1 MQTEQPA
8 QGAREQAGAI
18 AETVKS
24 TTKDVAGEAKQQAKS
39 ALSQMRDD
47 AKTRADDE
55 AGRVAQTLRQTSEQL
70 HSVSANTDQGLVST
84 LAQEGAR
91 ATERLAGRLD
101 EGGVDAVLADVR
113 SFARRNPG
121 SFLVGAAFAGF
132 VAGRI
137 ARNLSDGVGSLMGD
151 DGSREF
157 PANGDGAAESY
168 GVAGSYGAAGSYGMA
183 APYASA
189 ESEISDVL

>member
-168 GVAGSYGAAGSYGMA
+168 GVAGSYGAAGGYGVA